1 MPLLKISPLAVVPQH
16 NRRRHM
22 ILDLSFA
29 VHHFVPTVPAPRQVL
44 PSVAPWQMSS
54 VFVDDF
60 ILAGVESMDGSLLN
74 RMARAALHGIHSFF
88 PPPAVSGHTG
98 DKDPVS
104 IKKLER
110 GDAQW
115 SADKEILGYMLD
127 GKARTIHLPK
137 DKATRILNELERV
150 LKNNRILVTR

>member
-1 MPLLKISPLAVVPQH
+1 
-16 NRRRHM
+16 
-22 ILDLSFA
+22 
-29 VHHFVPTVPAPRQVL
+29 
-44 PSVAPWQMSS
+44 
-54 VFVDDF
+54 
-60 ILAGVESMDGSLLN
+60 
-74 RMARAALHGIHSFF
+74 MARAALHGIHSFF

-104 IKKLER
+104 IKKLES

-150 LKNNRILVTR
+150 LKNNRIPVTRYQSLVGKL